1 MKKITLLAL
10 ISVFAINYTFSQDLT
25 KDEKKRLRD
34 ELKVYMSDLNGY
46 KAKKEDMQATLDSNE
61 AEIKALKE
69 EIISEADMRNK
80 IAAYEAEIK
89 KVKDENEELK
99 SFNEEKLNAKV
110 AKVVDQKLDSVGKA
124 MPIAKNTSTGSTNKT
139 SAGNNAPTA
148 STEVVPGTVYKIQI
162 GLYKHFNINKYFD
175 DLKTLGYEQVDGKN
189 RYVIGTFDNVATAKK
204 FVEDVRKMGIKDAF
218 VSKYVDGERVYE
230 EVH

>member
-1 MKKITLLAL
+1 
-10 ISVFAINYTFSQDLT
+10 
-25 KDEKKRLRD
+25 
-34 ELKVYMSDLNGY
+34 MSDLNGY
-46 KAKKEDMQATLDSNE
+46 KAKKEDIQATLDSNE

-124 MPIAKNTSTGSTNKT
+124 MPIAGNTNSANATNDN
-139 SAGNNAPTA
+139 NNAPTA
-148 STEVVPGTVYKIQI
+148 STEVVPGTIYKIQI

-175 DLKTLGYEQVDGKN
+175 DLKTIGYEQVDGKN
-189 RYVIGTFDNVATAKK
+189 RYVIGTFDNVDTAKK
-204 FVEDVRKMGIKDAF
+204 FVADVRKMGIKDAF
-218 VSKYVDGERVYE
+218 VSKYVDGKRVYE

>member
-1 MKKITLLAL
+1 MKKITLFAI
-10 ISVFAINYTFSQDLT
+10 ISVFAINYAFSQELT

-46 KAKKEDMQATLDSNE
+46 KAKKADMQATLDSNE

-69 EIISEADMRNK
+69 EIISEEDMRNK
-80 IAAYEAEIK
+80 IAAYETEIK

-124 MPIAKNTSTGSTNKT
+124 MPIAGNTNTANATN
-139 SAGNNAPTA
+139 GNNNAPTA

-189 RYVIGTFDNVATAKK
+189 RYVIGTFDNVDTAKK
-204 FVEDVRKMGIKDAF
+204 FVADVRKMGIKDAF
-218 VSKYVDGERVYE
+218 VSKYVDGERVFE